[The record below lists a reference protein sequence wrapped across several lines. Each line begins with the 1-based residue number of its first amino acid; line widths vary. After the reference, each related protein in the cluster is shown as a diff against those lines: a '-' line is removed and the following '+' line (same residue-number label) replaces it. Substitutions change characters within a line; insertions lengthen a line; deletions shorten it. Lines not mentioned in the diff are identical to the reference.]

1 MTSAEM
7 IKLLESLGW
16 NVDQQK
22 GSHVQLKKD
31 GVPELITV
39 PHPRKD
45 LKKGL
50 VQNLKKIAGIK

>member
-7 IKLLESLGW
+7 IKLLERLGW
-16 NVDQQK
+16 KVVRQS
-22 GSHVQLKKD
+22 GSHIQLKKD
-31 GVPELITV
+31 GVEKLITI

-50 VQNLKKIAGIK
+50 VEDAKKIAGIK